1 MLWSSACMNIFS
13 HLLGRTHSWAELAV
27 CVEWG
32 QPASHQAF
40 GRQQLLFADKKG
52 LFCTPI
58 TITTIVVIN
67 NYWRNKFYLLPWV
80 QHMLAFDCMP
90 WPIWGRRF
98 GQVRG
103 KGQCIIWFWPL
114 LASTAG
120 SFMLLLAC
128 ESKRERKITSNMC
141 AEFVSSTGR
150 CGCRDKNKKAYFFL
164 ATRPYTTLVTHM
176 HAWSCLCTEAFF
188 YMNEQKYFFDFFFVI
203 SSGVLVAVFMGTCS
217 LAGFSLSLSLG
228 HSLVLRWRKVS
239 LLLSTDLASSRTRN
253 LRAT

>member
-67 NYWRNKFYLLPWV
+67 NYWRNKLYLLPWV
-80 QHMLAFDCMP
+80 QDMLAFDCMP
-90 WPIWGRRF
+90 WPISGRRF
-98 GQVRG
+98 GQLRG

-114 LASTAG
+114 LACTAG
-120 SFMLLLAC
+120 SFLLLLAC
-128 ESKRERKITSNMC
+128 ESKRERKSLVICVQNL
-141 AEFVSSTGR
+141 
-150 CGCRDKNKKAYFFL
+150 FL
-164 ATRPYTTLVTHM
+164 QQAGVVARTRTKSPYTILVTHM

-217 LAGFSLSLSLG
+217 LAGFSLSLSLSLG

-253 LRAT
+253 LRAS